1 MSTRTP
7 PLSQPQREQRFSNGG
22 FDLST
27 LGPWRAVCFTWVSGK
42 PNSST
47 DYEAILPSPLSI
59 VLKGFMTGSDPEL
72 INNFPVTGN
81 RSSSNLPLGGSVT
94 FVGYHGA
101 LLSMLSVRTW
111 LQFVGPLIGLV
122 LSKGTSALSQ
132 PAGLS
137 DTQVNAASSRAA
149 ALSLITGREP
159 VISLDGLGA
168 SIPVT
173 IPGGLR
179 GISLVGALRSIVE
192 TMRSPGEIL
201 AGLNRRLV
209 SSISNPSISYRLIR
223 CVRLIYLSLINRNRL
238 DRRSSVPASRK
249 RKYVF

>member
-101 LLSMLSVRTW
+101 FSVRTW
-111 LQFVGPLIGLV
+111 LQFVSLLIALV

-137 DTQVNAASSRAA
+137 DTHVNAASSRAA
-149 ALSLITGREP
+149 ALSLITDREP
-159 VISLDGLGA
+159 VISPDGLWRFHPGDDSRWA
-168 SIPVT
+168 S
-173 IPGGLR
+173 R
-179 GISLVGALRSIVE
+179 D
-192 TMRSPGEIL
+192 L
-201 AGLNRRLV
+201 AR
-209 SSISNPSISYRLIR
+209 
-223 CVRLIYLSLINRNRL
+223 
-238 DRRSSVPASRK
+238 RRSSIDCRNDAVAGRNPRRS
-249 RKYVF
+249 